1 MENQVNGAE
10 RKMRETFSLFIKHC
24 SSCNGL
30 GEKVNKRQKKN
41 MKFLEAKQVM
51 HNEQKN

>member
-30 GEKVNKRQKKN
+30 GEKVNKRQKKKYEVFGSKVGN
-41 MKFLEAKQVM
+41 A
-51 HNEQKN
+51 